1 MNIDLVIKV
10 MGIWSFALLLSS
22 CALKPLP
29 ESDPITMGKESME
42 PSSIPPYKLPD
53 HVQQALLPKTNF
65 RKNLSPKKRFDIKA
79 NASPVGAFFSSI
91 SVASGINVVVDPS
104 ITGTVTL
111 NMQDVTVDEILRAL
125 RDTYGYDFRSTAY
138 GYRVNAKSLQ
148 SRIFS
153 LDYLKVKREGTAEIK
168 ISGNGLVDIDGDD
181 DSDSQSV
188 SSEAAQ
194 IITTSTSN
202 FWENIKSL
210 LTEMVGNEQ
219 GRQVIIDANAGI
231 IMIKAFPSE
240 IAAIEEFL
248 NTVQQSVQRQV
259 VIEAKILEVQ
269 LSDGY
274 EQGISWDTF
283 GAGVGADA
291 TFGNSGRPFTVDLA
305 KDSTNTHPD
314 DDQYGIGGIFSMSF
328 NYKNDFAGAIRL
340 LKTQGDVKVLSSPR
354 ISTVNNQKAVIKVG
368 IDEYFVTDVS
378 STTTATSNTT
388 NQTPE
393 VTLTPFFSGIALDVT
408 PQIGANDTITL
419 HVHPSVTEVI
429 TQNKNLSIF
438 GETLSLPL
446 ALSSVRES
454 DSIIRAKDNQVVVM
468 GGLLSNRTTD
478 YEARVPVLSSL
489 PVIGELFVQKQQVYE
504 KIELVILLKPMIMEQ
519 PEWNQALEDLRENFP
534 YWQSGRADY
543 DNEYMFKIN

>member
-1 MNIDLVIKV
+1 MNIDPLFKVISILTLV
-10 MGIWSFALLLSS
+10 LLLSS
-22 CALKPLP
+22 CGLKPLP
-29 ESDPITMGKESME
+29 ESDPVTMGKEAME
-42 PSSIPPYKLPD
+42 PSKIPPYKLPD
-53 HVQQALLPKTNF
+53 HVQQALLPKTRF
-65 RKNLSPKKRFDIKA
+65 VKNSYSKKRFDIKA

-91 SVASGINVVVDPS
+91 SVASGINVVVDPN

-125 RDTYGYDFRSTAY
+125 RDTYGYDFRPTAY

-168 ISGNGLVDIDGDD
+168 ISGNGLVDVDSDD

-194 IITTSTSN
+194 IVTTSTSD

-231 IMIKAFPSE
+231 IMVKAFPNE
-240 IAAIEEFL
+240 IVAIEEFL

-269 LSDGY
+269 LDDGY
-274 EQGISWDTF
+274 EQGINWDTF

-291 TFGNSGRPFTVDLA
+291 TFSNSGRPFAIDIA
-305 KDSTNTHPD
+305 EDSTNTHPND
-314 DDQYGIGGIFSMSF
+314 GLYGIGGIFSMSF
-328 NYKNDFAGAIRL
+328 NYKNDFAGAIKL
-340 LKTQGDVKVLSSPR
+340 LQTQGDVKVLSSPR

-408 PQIGANDTITL
+408 PQIGANDNITL

-489 PVIGELFVQKQQVYE
+489 PVIGELFVQKKQIYE

-534 YWQSGRADY
+534 YWQSGRADH